1 MGHYV
6 KGTDGYDIKVP
17 SNGQVNLNTVL
28 GALGTAG
35 FLGNNGI
42 LGNLIG
48 GCNRVVDSA
57 SMPVTR
63 YDMEKEN
70 RIMSLETENS
80 LLKSN
85 IYTDSKIT
93 DTYKELNAK
102 ITNLEAIVAQQ
113 AVQNQAYKDAFR
125 ELQKDIDYKVNLEA
139 ERRHCADNKIV
150 CYANGTFA
158 PKLTADYTAGTT
170 TTLANTFN
178 PLCDCNCNS

>member
-6 KGTDGYDIKVP
+6 KGTDGYDVRVP
-17 SNGQVNLNTVL
+17 SKGQVDLNTVL
-28 GALGTAG
+28 GAIGTAG
-35 FLGNNGI
+35 VVSNNGL
-42 LGNLIG
+42 LGGLLG
-48 GCNRVVDSA
+48 GNRVVDA
-57 SMPVTR
+57 GSMPVTR

-93 DTYKELNAK
+93 ETYKELNSK
-102 ITNLEAIVAQQ
+102 ITSLEAISAQQ
-113 AVQNQAYKDAFR
+113 AVQNQAFKDAFR

-139 ERRHCADNKIV
+139 ERRHCADNKLV
-150 CYANGTFA
+150 CYMNATFA
-158 PKLTADYTAGTT
+158 PKLIADYTAGTT

-178 PLCDCNCNS
+178 PLCDCDNS